1 MPYYDYEC
9 KDGHVFEELCS
20 YKEREISKDCPDC
33 GTKGQVIMTINSD
46 IRPSF
51 GYESTQWNQ
60 RERKR
65 ISETKNGTYKDK
77 FSGHI

>member
-9 KDGHVFEELCS
+9 KSGHVFEELCS
-20 YKEREISKDCPDC
+20 YKDRQVQKDCPDC
-33 GTKGQVIMTINSD
+33 GDKGHVIMTINSG
-46 IRPSF
+46 IRPTF
-51 GYESTQWNQ
+51 GYDSAQWNQ

-65 ISETKNGTYKDK
+65 ISETKNGKYKDK